1 MQTISKRKKWYF
13 IGGITVI
20 FILLSYQFLWTEAD
34 DDPDFVNHLLALD
47 SDASEGRLL
56 KAQRLQDKIEML
68 DNEIEVLKQKESIY
82 HMLEAESIMQKAK
95 RAEKIRMKYEE
106 LLLQAH
112 FHLKNEFLY
121 PKEVVRS
128 FEGIKERLEG
138 DFKDIKWEHL
148 DELERIYMDPYLEQ
162 RHLEIVKKG
171 EQLQKSLLRE
181 ADAKKQEM
189 EKAIEEKWVEIEKKV
204 ERFL

>member
-13 IGGITVI
+13 IGGIMVI

-121 PKEVVRS
+121 PKEVVRL